1 MDLTTPVEYA
11 WWQEV
16 VPYVPTGLLR
26 LKYLE
31 INFTTG
37 PKYKTNGVQN
47 FACGENGRPFS
58 VALQRERSWPGRR
71 RADIHRATSPSVFS
85 PARSQRGLWR
95 DRRTRE
101 YPYLL
106 ATFLEEIVIEDK

>member
-11 WWQEV
+11 WWRKV
-16 VPYVPTGLLR
+16 IPYVPPGLLR
-26 LKYLE
+26 LKYLA
-31 INFTTG
+31 INLSTS

-47 FACGENGRPFS
+47 FACGEEGRPFS
-58 VALQRERSWPGRR
+58 VAPQRERSWPGRR
-71 RADIHRATSPSVFS
+71 RANTHSAISPSVFS

-101 YPYLL
+101 YPYLR
-106 ATFLEEIVIEDK
+106 ATFLEGSAVEAK